1 MKITQQ
7 TSEILSRREAAE
19 YLKISRG
26 TLDKLDVPHIQIR
39 RRVVYRK
46 VDIDQWLEAQK
57 VEGVAI

>member
-1 MKITQQ
+1 MDYSNVT
-7 TSEILSRREAAE
+7 EILSRREAAE